1 MCMRYLLD
9 VTFYAGSDS
18 KEDVDNK
25 LYLLETKLVL
35 NKARIE
41 KIFKEVNRLL
51 DPYEENDFPISYE
64 DGLNIDT
71 LMKGVEKRTNGIVI
85 CLNDDFHN
93 PGFINHFFKVEQ
105 WQ

>member
-1 MCMRYLLD
+1 MRYLLD
-9 VTFYAGSDS
+9 VKFYAGSDD

-35 NKARIE
+35 NKARV
-41 KIFKEVNRLL
+41 KKFFKEVNRLL
-51 DPYEENDFPISYE
+51 DPYEKHDFPISYE

-71 LMKGVEKRTNGIVI
+71 LMNGIMIRTNGKVF
-85 CLNDDFHN
+85 CLEDEFDNL
-93 PGFINHFFKVEQ
+93 GYINHFFKIEQ